1 MSKTPPI
8 STRDDALCLGEVLR
22 LCVQHSDG
30 KRLKRVVVYG
40 ERHASRTLSITHCWY
55 FSKDD
60 APTLSRVSAG
70 HPLSSKM
77 PSNAEKQ

>member
-30 KRLKRVVVYG
+30 KRPKRVVVYG

-55 FSKDD
+55 FSKDE
-60 APTLSRVSAG
+60 APTLSRCQRRTPTQLEDA
-70 HPLSSKM
+70 
-77 PSNAEKQ
+77 SNAEKQ